1 MVTGRFS
8 AEVLDQLRHNVPLG
22 RLGAP
27 QDVAHA
33 VDYLTSPAAGFVTGT
48 VMNLS
53 GGLLLD

>member
-1 MVTGRFS
+1 
-8 AEVLDQLRHNVPLG
+8 VLDQLRHNVPLG

-33 VDYLTSPAAGFVTGT
+33 IDYLTSPAAGFVTGT

-53 GGLLLD
+53 GGMVLD